1 MAIEGVPEKML
12 AAQVVEFN
20 KPYKIQSIPTP
31 TSLSPHD
38 LLLKVKVASLCH
50 TDSMVSAGIMG
61 TPLPCIASHEG
72 CGEVIA
78 LGSSVTY
85 FKKGDRV
92 MAGLP
97 MHRCGHCPDCLGPD
111 ELKHYCRNVK
121 GYVGVTLD
129 GAFAEY
135 MVADARESSQIPEG
149 VSYETAAPMACA
161 GVTIWGGLVRAGLK
175 AGETVALV
183 GAGGGLGHLGCQ
195 FAKAMGLQVVGI
207 DARDEGLELA
217 RQLGAH
223 VVVDAR
229 VGKEKVVEEVNK
241 VTNGLGVDSA
251 LTISDAPEAA
261 ALACAITKMHGTM
274 IQIAQPPDVSV
285 PFAEL
290 IFRDIRVHGSLLAP
304 RREAQRM
311 LDFVAEH
318 NITVKTNAFL
328 GLEEIPQLLEL
339 AHSGKMA
346 GKGVV
351 IVDGDEIRKER
362 ERRGGGGV

>member
-1 MAIEGVPEKML
+1 
-12 AAQVVEFN
+12 
-20 KPYKIQSIPTP
+20 
-31 TSLSPHD
+31 
-38 LLLKVKVASLCH
+38 
-50 TDSMVSAGIMG
+50 MVSAGIMG

-274 IQIAQPPDVSV
+274 IQIAQVCHLLFVILPYHSISSLHPS
-285 PFAEL
+285 
-290 IFRDIRVHGSLLAP
+290 ISLLLP
-304 RREAQRM
+304 S
-311 LDFVAEH
+311 
-318 NITVKTNAFL
+318 AFL
-328 GLEEIPQLLEL
+328 YRLPPPTDHL
-339 AHSGKMA
+339 ALPSIFNHDPNPPP
-346 GKGVV
+346 
-351 IVDGDEIRKER
+351 IYLF
-362 ERRGGGGV
+362 